1 MQNQEESL
9 PIMTSH
15 QTLLDFT
22 VLKKQKNQK
31 IQKNLDIMLF
41 KHRGPSPKNQKLD
54 PDIKDKGD

>member
-1 MQNQEESL
+1 
-9 PIMTSH
+9 MTSH

-41 KHRGPSPKNQKLD
+41 KHRGRSPKNQKLD
-54 PDIKDKGD
+54 PEIKDKGD